1 MSPAE
6 VMRLHPHPVAALLRT
21 QGWNDADRCPW
32 NDEGDDDWSADGWSP
47 TWRVIRAQM
56 ETRGMLV
63 TIREASVE
71 EGTGFIAIWVEAEEA
86 ILPRTH
92 QARGFNLHISIGK
105 LYNFYSHD
113 IVLNALA
120 RINARWAGRSLRL
133 RIKRMSGTAELHSDD
148 LLAADEDLVWLH
160 DRGCYRDCPLHISL

>member
-1 MSPAE
+1 MCT
-6 VMRLHPHPVAALLRT
+6 HPHPVAALLRA

-32 NDEGDDDWSADGWSP
+32 NDEDNDDWSADGWSP

-86 ILPRTH
+86 ILPRPH
-92 QARGFNLHISIGK
+92 LARGFNLHISIGK
-105 LYNFYSHD
+105 LHNYFNHD
-113 IVLNALA
+113 IVYDALG

-133 RIKRMSGTAELHSDD
+133 RIKRMCRTAELHPDD

-160 DRGCYRDCPLHISL
+160 DRGCYWECPLHISL

>member
-1 MSPAE
+1 MEPPTHRLRTMSPAE

-86 ILPRTH
+86 TPADSSGARVQPSYLDRQAAQLLQPRHRAQCVGTH
-92 QARGFNLHISIGK
+92 QRPL
-105 LYNFYSHD
+105 
-113 IVLNALA
+113 
-120 RINARWAGRSLRL
+120 GREVP
-133 RIKRMSGTAELHSDD
+133 TAPRQAYERHS
-148 LLAADEDLVWLH
+148 
-160 DRGCYRDCPLHISL
+160 